1 MSPPR
6 ARSGSVCRTRGF
18 CCTSPPAARAA
29 PRATS
34 TPARSCACAIGST
47 GSSPA
52 RRGSRSSA
60 SRRTPTAISGWAQ
73 RRPSGTG
80 WSAAS
85 SSAWTSWP
93 EHATGN
99 REGVERRRR
108 AAQELERRVTGV
120 ARRVELRS
128 PSPADRRAWCALVRT
143 SRPFFAGW
151 VTTTGYLG
159 YYIGAAFAG
168 QGYMTEGLQLM
179 LRNAFGGLGLRRV
192 EANIQPGNRASL
204 RLVRRA
210 GFRREGVSPRYLKIA
225 GRWRDHERWALLRE
239 DWRALGRR

>member
-1 MSPPR
+1 M
-6 ARSGSVCRTRGF
+6 TR
-18 CCTSPPAARAA
+18 
-29 PRATS
+29 
-34 TPARSCACAIGST
+34 
-47 GSSPA
+47 
-52 RRGSRSSA
+52 
-60 SRRTPTAISGWAQ
+60 
-73 RRPSGTG
+73 
-80 WSAAS
+80 
-85 SSAWTSWP
+85 
-93 EHATGN
+93 
-99 REGVERRRR
+99 
-108 AAQELERRVTGV
+108 V

-128 PSPADRRAWCALVRT
+128 PSPADRGAWCALVRT

-151 VTTTGYLG
+151 VTTAGTAAAFQAYLARAASGTAACRLIWRRSDGALLGAINLTEIVYGMFRSGYLG

-179 LRNAFGGLGLRRV
+179 LRNAFGGLELHRV